1 MLKHKFIRWTLDPK
15 DKPPTPEDDD
25 DILFDSS
32 DCQLK
37 LMALLLKD
45 YKNGED
51 KPRSWDE
58 VIKWFDGE
66 LKWSKVAKEKQEK
79 IEDAD
84 DLWS

>member
-1 MLKHKFIRWTLDPK
+1 
-15 DKPPTPEDDD
+15 
-25 DILFDSS
+25 
-32 DCQLK
+32 
-37 LMALLLKD
+37 MALLLKD

-84 DLWS
+84 DLWSQIKEDVGKLSEVIIPLCKGDLAEAKKYAK